1 MKFDISCKIYCKIR
15 QTRYDVGMQCF
26 GYTLVHLSLSGY
38 FIEAQK
44 NHFYGQGC
52 DNHKG

>member
-1 MKFDISCKIYCKIR
+1 MRFLVKDIVKLGKLCN
-15 QTRYDVGMQCF
+15 YDVGMQCF

-44 NHFYGQGC
+44 KNTFLWSRV
-52 DNHKG
+52 